1 MKQFVPII
9 FLIAGTGNCLF
20 GQSFDTLL
28 TQFNS
33 IGEIYP
39 LQDSTFILIGADK
52 EILVERINQSAEVIW
67 SLPVVSLE
75 RDYLD
80 DFRYDITS
88 EDSVLQIA
96 TADKDCDAYGSSFYK
111 SFTVNFSGKLLDS
124 QRVSFGNDQGRIF
137 LLSGLPNRPRLA
149 YIVDKK
155 VILMQANGDTVQLKI
170 PLVESDGT
178 PSYIFGNPK
187 AVSMCPDGG
196 ILVGTQDLFVF
207 YYHLVSGKYEVVDRS
222 SFVDFHSLLCLDDHQ
237 FIAFS
242 QNYMTLWYDQFP
254 ETSFDLEN
262 QFITHIIWRDS
273 ILVVHSAGVF
283 SPDTIYFLQKNLD
296 LLYKEAIDIPEIS
309 TLAIQNEIKYM
320 VGRGNFYDDHGLLLS
335 EHQITHEGPKYYDV
349 EIVDFQPGPYDAA
362 HFLFWHYYLYEI
374 PHAKVTLTNHC
385 NYTINSITIWHGGST
400 GFCSDTSWERELTD
414 LNLQPGETKSFDIYD
429 IFIMRSYPLSR
440 FSRDCVYALR
450 PDNHFDDQFEDNQL
464 CQKLDLIPS
473 AEANEDFPIHHRPTV
488 IKDDITFLSPEAIE
502 FDLTIYSISGIPVL
516 KSHLNTYS
524 GHPLDLA
531 FLPAGL
537 YLFQYD
543 IPERNSR
550 YVEKILKY

>member
-1 MKQFVPII
+1 MKQLVSILF
-9 FLIAGTGNCLF
+9 FIAGTSNCLF
-20 GQSFDTLL
+20 AQTFDTLL

-52 EILVERINQSAEVIW
+52 EILVERINQRAEVIW
-67 SLPVVSLE
+67 SLPVVSLA

-96 TADKDCDAYGSSFYK
+96 TADKDCDAYGSSLYK

-124 QRVSFGNDQGRIF
+124 QRVSFGNEQGYVF

-149 YIVDKK
+149 YIVDKE

-170 PLVESDGT
+170 PLVDGDST
-178 PSYIFGNPK
+178 FSYIFGNPK
-187 AVSMCPDGG
+187 AVSMCPDGD
-196 ILVGTQDLFVF
+196 ILVGTQGWFVF
-207 YYHLVSGKYEVVDRS
+207 YYRLVNGKYEVVDRS
-222 SFVDFHSLLCLDDHQ
+222 SFVDFYNLLCLDDHQ
-237 FIAFS
+237 FIAIS
-242 QNYMTLWYDQFP
+242 QKYLTLWYDHFP
-254 ETSFDLEN
+254 ETSFDLED
-262 QFITHIIWRDS
+262 QFITRTIWRDS
-273 ILVVHSAGVF
+273 ILIVHSSGVY
-283 SPDTIYFLQKNLD
+283 SSDSIYFLEKNLD

-335 EHQITHEGPKYYDV
+335 EHQISHEGPKYYDV
-349 EIVDFQPGPYDAA
+349 EIVDFHPGPYDAA

-374 PHAKVTLTNHC
+374 PHATVTLTNHC
-385 NYTINSITIWHGGST
+385 DYTINTITIRHGQST
-400 GFCSDTSWERELTD
+400 GFCSDTSWERELTNI
-414 LNLQPGETKSFDIYD
+414 NLKPGETKTFDVHD
-429 IFIMRSYPLSR
+429 IFIIRSYPLSR

-473 AEANEDFPIHHRPTV
+473 TEANEDFPIHHRPSV

-502 FDLTIYSISGIPVL
+502 FDLTIYSMSGAPVL
-516 KSHLNTYS
+516 HSHFNTYS
-524 GHPLDLA
+524 GQTHDLA
-531 FLPAGL
+531 FLPSGL
-537 YLFQYD
+537 YLFQYY
-543 IPERNSR
+543 IPDRNIR